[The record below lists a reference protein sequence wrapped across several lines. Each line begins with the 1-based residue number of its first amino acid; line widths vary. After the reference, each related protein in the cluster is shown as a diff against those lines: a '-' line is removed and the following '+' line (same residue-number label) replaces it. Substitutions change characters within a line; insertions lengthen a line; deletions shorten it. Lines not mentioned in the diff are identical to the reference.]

1 MDWAPPGRYT
11 LASHFPEGL
20 LGDLGVVAS
29 HWEVRMAGQQSTMP
43 VPTQRKAE
51 IVQEFARSANDSG
64 SAEVQIAL
72 LTESV
77 AELTKHLADH
87 PKDNGT
93 RRGLLSQVSRRARLL
108 RYLKNTDAGRY
119 SAIVDRLNLRG

>member
-1 MDWAPPGRYT
+1 
-11 LASHFPEGL
+11 
-20 LGDLGVVAS
+20 
-29 HWEVRMAGQQSTMP
+29 MP

-51 IVQEFARSANDSG
+51 IIRDFARGANDSG

-77 AELTKHLADH
+77 NGLAKHLEGH
-87 PKDNGT
+87 PKDNAT

-108 RYLKNTDAGRY
+108 RYLQRTDAAKY
-119 SAIVDRLNLRG
+119 HATTNRLKLRG